1 MSYMVLARKWRPMI
15 FEDVVAQAHV
25 TTTLVNA
32 ISSMRLASAYLF
44 SGPRGVGKTTTARI
58 FAKAINC
65 DKGPTPTPCNQ
76 CTSCNEI
83 TQSRSID
90 VFEVDGA
97 SNRGIDEVR
106 NLRETLKYAPSK
118 GKYKIYIIDEVHMLT
133 TEAFNALLKTLEE
146 PPARVLFIFA
156 TTEPHKVPVT
166 ILSRCQRY
174 DFRRIP
180 LPEIVGKLK
189 SICSEE
195 HIEIDE
201 ESLFII
207 AKKAEGSL
215 RDSQSLLDQVVSF
228 CGQNIQFQD
237 MAELLGIIDQEFYF
251 ECSDCVAGKDIP
263 AGLQIVDKIFNQ
275 GYDMAEFLNG
285 FAEHLRNILVVKAT
299 GQVDLLE
306 GFENLG
312 EKYKQTVQTFTET
325 DLLRL
330 IQMCA
335 ESSFQVKRSTNPKLL
350 LEMLFVK
357 MIKMDKSV
365 ELDELLMNLSDLGR
379 STTVQTSG
387 PDSESKSPPLPQP
400 QMTQQ
405 GSSGSEKIK
414 QLSRI
419 VDFDVYKVQDKPAD
433 NLPEP
438 IRQTAIDPEVTFE
451 KIKMK
456 WPAIIDS
463 VKGKKIHL
471 GSFLNEGF
479 PSRIEGNT
487 LEVSFGKENGFHI
500 KTITQNKKVI
510 QEVIFELTGFRL
522 NLVCKKNATDAFN
535 KPQADSQSDVSAGE
549 IKDNNYSE
557 NMKDVTQIPMVKKVL
572 EVFGGELVTKEQL
585 RKS

>member
-1 MSYMVLARKWRPMI
+1 MSYMVLARKWRPLI

-180 LPEIVGKLK
+180 LPEIVAKLK

-201 ESLFII
+201 ESLFLI

-228 CGQNIQFQD
+228 CGQNIQFQE

-312 EKYKQTVQTFTET
+312 EKYKQAVQTFSET
-325 DLLRL
+325 DLLRF

-365 ELDELLMNLSDLGR
+365 KLDELLANISDLGG
-379 STTVQTSG
+379 STNIQTSV
-387 PDSESKSPPLPQP
+387 PDSESKSSTPQKP
-400 QMTQQ
+400 QMTQ
-405 GSSGSEKIK
+405 GASGSKKIK

-419 VDFDVYKVQDKPAD
+419 IDFDGFKVQDKPVD

-438 IRQTAIDPEVTFE
+438 VQQTAIDPVVTFE
-451 KIKMK
+451 KIKMQ
-456 WPAIIDS
+456 WSAIINA
-463 VKGKKIHL
+463 VKSKKIHL

-487 LEVSFGKENGFHI
+487 LEISFGKDNGFHI
-500 KTITQNKKVI
+500 KTITQNRKVI

-522 NLVCKKNATDAFN
+522 NLVCKKNAADAFN
-535 KPQADSQSDVSAGE
+535 APQAEPQNDGSTGEKQGDVCPE
-549 IKDNNYSE
+549 T
-557 NMKDVTQIPMVKKVL
+557 MQDVTQIPMVKKVL